1 MEWTDYHSVET
12 IQKWLDGLQI
22 EFPNFVNVTTIGTS
36 YEGRPLKL
44 LKLSKKAV
52 K

>member
-22 EFPNFVNVTTIGTS
+22 EFPNFVNVTTIGNS